1 LLLLWTFCEWP
12 ELLVSNSQR
21 EIWKWWEEEPKYE
34 DSIKWMSL
42 RHNGPAFPPPYE
54 RLPDNIKFY
63 YNGEIVT
70 LNSEAEEVASLYA
83 KMLYHELTRDE
94 TFCKNFFT
102 DWKDAMSPEVKDVIA
117 ALDQCDFREMAAYY
131 KRKKTNEK
139 VQQEFGYF
147 FLDGHKQR
155 IGNSPSR
162 GKLKKKILP
171 EDVTINCS
179 EKEIPEPLPGC
190 SWGQVQHN
198 SAVIWLASWKESP
211 PGKLK
216 YMMPHA
222 NSKLMGERDWKK
234 YEVARRL
241 KHHRDHIQEQYRKDW
256 DSEDKSLQQRG
267 VVLYLIDKFALRVGN
282 KTKEGMMANTFGCCS
297 LRVKHVTLH
306 EDHKG
311 ETKKLEFNFMGK
323 SSILDKK
330 MVPVEEKVF
339 RNLQLFKEEK
349 GERGEADL
357 FDHVNPQVLNTYLK
371 GLTKGLTTKVFR
383 THIASITMEQELKNL
398 THHIKD
404 KVSSFNEANRKV
416 AELCNHQRTKPALH
430 WFELQ
435 VTIEASRDELSLSKK
450 KLEQAMQGSS
460 TEELKNDVKR
470 KDDELRELGVNSS
483 MEENKQLNLNSS
495 KLYYIDPRIIVAW
508 CIKWGVPVE
517 KIYTKAQRD
526 KFAWAIHMN
535 DENFEF

>member
-1 LLLLWTFCEWP
+1 MME
-12 ELLVSNSQR
+12 E

-34 DSIKWMSL
+34 DGIKWTSL

-63 YNGEIVT
+63 YNEETVT

-83 KMLYHELTRDE
+83 KMLDHALTKDE

-102 DWKDAMSPEVKDVIA
+102 DWKNTMSPEVKEVIT

-155 IGNSPSR
+155 IGNYNISPPSLFVGRNSPNR

-179 EKEIPEPLPGC
+179 KKETPEPPPGQR
-190 SWGQVQHN
+190 WGQVQHN
-198 SAVIWLASWKESP
+198 PAVIWLASWKESP
-211 PGKLK
+211 PGKVK

-222 NSKLMGERDWKK
+222 SSKLMGEKDWKK
-234 YEVARRL
+234 YEVVRSL
-241 KHHRDHIQEQYRKDW
+241 KHHRDQIQEQYRKDW
-256 DSEDKSLQQRG
+256 DSEDKSLRQRG
-267 VVLYLIDKFALRVGN
+267 VVLYLIDKFGFRVGN
-282 KTKEGMMANTFGCCS
+282 KTKEGMTANTFGCCS

-306 EDHKG
+306 EDQKG
-311 ETKKLEFNFMGK
+311 ETKKVEFNFMGK
-323 SSILDKK
+323 SSVLYKK
-330 MVPVEEKVF
+330 TVPVEEKVF
-339 RNLQLFKEEK
+339 RNLQQFKEEK

-357 FDHVNPQVLNTYLK
+357 FDQVNFQVLNMYLK
-371 GLTKGLTTKVFR
+371 GLKKGLTTKVFR
-383 THIASITMEQELKNL
+383 TLNACITMEQQLKNL
-398 THHIKD
+398 TDHDIKN

-416 AELCNHQRTKPALH
+416 AELLNHQRTKTELH
-430 WFELQ
+430 CFELQ
-435 VTIEASRDELSLSKK
+435 DQIEASRDELSMLKI
-450 KLEQAMQGSS
+450 KLERATQDSN
-460 TEELKNDVKR
+460 TEELRNDVKR
-470 KDDELRELGVNSS
+470 KEDELRKLDVKSR

-517 KIYTKAQRD
+517 EIYTEAQRD

-535 DENFEF
+535 NENFEF

>member
-1 LLLLWTFCEWP
+1 MME
-12 ELLVSNSQR
+12 E
-21 EIWKWWEEEPKYE
+21 EISKWWEEEPKYE
-34 DSIKWMSL
+34 DGIKWTSL
-42 RHNGPAFPPPYE
+42 RHNGPAFPPAYE

-83 KMLYHELTRDE
+83 KMLDHELTRDE
-94 TFCKNFFT
+94 TFRKNFFT
-102 DWKDAMSPEVKDVIA
+102 DWKDTMSPEVKKVIA
-117 ALDQCDFREMAAYY
+117 SLNQCDFREMAAYY

-155 IGNSPSR
+155 IGNYNISPPGLLVGRNSPNR

-179 EKEIPEPLPGC
+179 EKEIPEPPPGHR
-190 SWGQVQHN
+190 WGQVQHN
-198 SAVIWLASWKESP
+198 PAVIWLASWKESP

-222 NSKLMGERDWKK
+222 SSKLMGEKDWKK
-234 YEVARRL
+234 YEVARSL
-241 KHHRDHIQEQYRKDW
+241 KHHRAQIQEQYRKDW
-256 DSEDKSLQQRG
+256 DSEDKSLRQRG
-267 VVLYLIDKFALRVGN
+267 VVLYLLDKFAFRVGN
-282 KTKEGMMANTFGCCS
+282 KTKEGMTANTFGCCS

-311 ETKKLEFNFMGK
+311 GTKKVEFNFMGK
-323 SSILDKK
+323 SSILYKK

-339 RNLQLFKEEK
+339 RNLQQFKEEK
-349 GERGEADL
+349 REKDEADL
-357 FDHVNPQVLNTYLK
+357 FDQVNPQVLHTYLK
-371 GLTKGLTTKVFR
+371 GLMKGLTTKVFR
-383 THIASITMEQELKNL
+383 THIACITMEQELKNL
-398 THHIKD
+398 THHHIKN
-404 KVSSFNEANRKV
+404 KVLSFNEANRKV
-416 AELCNHQRTKPALH
+416 AELCNHQRTKTELH

-435 VTIEASRDELSLSKK
+435 DKTEASREELSLLKK
-450 KLEQAMQGSS
+450 KLEQATQGIN

-470 KDDELRELGVNSS
+470 KDDELRKLDVKSR

-508 CIKWGVPVE
+508 CKKWGVPVE
-517 KIYTKAQRD
+517 EIYTEAQRD

-535 DENFEF
+535 NENFEF

>member
-1 LLLLWTFCEWP
+1 ME
-12 ELLVSNSQR
+12 E

-34 DSIKWMSL
+34 DGIKWTSL

-54 RLPDNIKFY
+54 RLPDTIKLY
-63 YNGEIVT
+63 YNGELVT

-83 KMLYHELTRDE
+83 KMLDHELTRDE
-94 TFCKNFFT
+94 TFRKNFFT
-102 DWKDAMSPEVKDVIA
+102 DWKDTMSPEVKEVFA

-155 IGNSPSR
+155 IGNYNISPPGLFVGRNSPNR

-179 EKEIPEPLPGC
+179 EKEIPEPPPGHR
-190 SWGQVQHN
+190 WGQVQHN
-198 SAVIWLASWKESP
+198 PAVIWLASWKESS

-222 NSKLMGERDWKK
+222 GSKLMGEMDWKK
-234 YEVARRL
+234 YEVARSL
-241 KHHRDHIQEQYRKDW
+241 KHHRDQIQEQSRKDW
-256 DSEDKSLQQRG
+256 DSEDKSLRQRG
-267 VVLYLIDKFALRVGN
+267 VVLYLIDKFAFRVGN
-282 KTKEGMMANTFGCCS
+282 KTKDGMTANTSGCCS

-306 EDHKG
+306 EDHQG
-311 ETKKLEFNFMGK
+311 ETKKVEFNFMAK
-323 SSILDKK
+323 SSIPYKK

-339 RNLQLFKEEK
+339 RNLQQFKEK

-357 FDHVNPQVLNTYLK
+357 FDQVNPQVLHTYLK
-371 GLTKGLTTKVFR
+371 GLMKGLTTKVFR
-383 THIASITMEQELKNL
+383 THIACITMEQQLKNL
-398 THHIKD
+398 THHHIKN

-416 AELCNHQRTKPALH
+416 AELCNHQRTKTELH
-430 WFELQ
+430 GSELQ
-435 VTIEASRDELSLSKK
+435 DKIEASRDELSLLKK
-450 KLEQAMQGSS
+450 KLERATQGSN

-470 KDDELRELGVNSS
+470 KEDELRKLDEKSR

-495 KLYYIDPRIIVAW
+495 KLYYIDPRIILAW
-508 CIKWGVPVE
+508 CIKWRVPVE
-517 KIYTKAQRD
+517 EIYTEAQRD
-526 KFAWAIHMN
+526 KFAWAIDMN
-535 DENFEF
+535 NENFEF

>member
-1 LLLLWTFCEWP
+1 MME
-12 ELLVSNSQR
+12 E

-34 DSIKWMSL
+34 DGIKWTSL

-63 YNGEIVT
+63 YNEETVT

-83 KMLYHELTRDE
+83 KMLDHALTKDE

-102 DWKDAMSPEVKDVIA
+102 DWKDIMSPEVKEIIT

-155 IGNSPSR
+155 IGNYNISPPSLFVGRNSPNR

-179 EKEIPEPLPGC
+179 EKEIPEPPSGHR
-190 SWGQVQHN
+190 WGQVQHN
-198 SAVIWLASWKESP
+198 PAVIWLASWKESP
-211 PGKLK
+211 PGKVK

-222 NSKLMGERDWKK
+222 SSKLMGEKDWKK
-234 YEVARRL
+234 YEVVRSL
-241 KHHRDHIQEQYRKDW
+241 KHHRDQIQEQYRKDW
-256 DSEDKSLQQRG
+256 DSEDKSLRQRG
-267 VVLYLIDKFALRVGN
+267 VVLYLIDKFGFRVGN
-282 KTKEGMMANTFGCCS
+282 KTKEGMTANTFGCCS

-306 EDHKG
+306 EDQKG
-311 ETKKLEFNFMGK
+311 ETKKVEFNFMGK
-323 SSILDKK
+323 SSVLYKK
-330 MVPVEEKVF
+330 TVPVEEKVF
-339 RNLQLFKEEK
+339 RNLQQFKEEK

-357 FDHVNPQVLNTYLK
+357 FDQVNFQVLNMYLK
-371 GLTKGLTTKVFR
+371 GLKKGLTTKVFR
-383 THIASITMEQELKNL
+383 TLNACITMEQQLKNL
-398 THHIKD
+398 TDHHIKN
-404 KVSSFNEANRKV
+404 KVSFFNEANRKV
-416 AELCNHQRTKPALH
+416 AELLNHQRTKTELRC
-430 WFELQ
+430 FELQ
-435 VTIEASRDELSLSKK
+435 DQIEASRDELSMLKI
-450 KLEQAMQGSS
+450 KLERATQDSN
-460 TEELKNDVKR
+460 TEELRNDVKR
-470 KDDELRELGVNSS
+470 KEDELRKLDVKSR

-517 KIYTKAQRD
+517 EIYTEAQRD

-535 DENFEF
+535 NENFEF

>member
-1 LLLLWTFCEWP
+1 MTE
-12 ELLVSNSQR
+12 E

-34 DSIKWMSL
+34 DGIKWTSL

-70 LNSEAEEVASLYA
+70 LNSKAEEVASLYA
-83 KMLYHELTRDE
+83 KMLDHELIRDE
-94 TFCKNFFT
+94 TFRKNFFT
-102 DWKDAMSPEVKDVIA
+102 DWKDTMSPEVKEVIA
-117 ALDQCDFREMAAYY
+117 SLDQCDFTEMAAYY

-155 IGNSPSR
+155 IGNYNISPPGLLVGRNSPNR

-179 EKEIPEPLPGC
+179 EKEIPEPPPGHR
-190 SWGQVQHN
+190 WGQVQHN
-198 SAVIWLASWKESP
+198 PAVIWLASWKESP
-211 PGKLK
+211 LGKLK

-222 NSKLMGERDWKK
+222 SSKLMGEKDWKK
-234 YEVARRL
+234 YEVARSL
-241 KHHRDHIQEQYRKDW
+241 KHHRAQIQEQYRKDW
-256 DSEDKSLQQRG
+256 DSEDKSLRQRG
-267 VVLYLIDKFALRVGN
+267 VVLYLIDKFAFRVGN
-282 KTKEGMMANTFGCCS
+282 KTKEGMTANTFGCCS

-311 ETKKLEFNFMGK
+311 GTKKVEFNFMGK
-323 SSILDKK
+323 SSILYKK

-339 RNLQLFKEEK
+339 RNLQQFKEEK
-349 GERGEADL
+349 REKDEADL
-357 FDHVNPQVLNTYLK
+357 FDQVNPQVLHTYLK
-371 GLTKGLTTKVFR
+371 GLMKGLTTKVFR
-383 THIASITMEQELKNL
+383 THIACITMEQELKNL
-398 THHIKD
+398 THHHIKN
-404 KVSSFNEANRKV
+404 KVLSFNEANRKV
-416 AELCNHQRTKPALH
+416 AELCNHQRTKTELH

-435 VTIEASRDELSLSKK
+435 DKTEASREELSLLKK
-450 KLEQAMQGSS
+450 KLEQATQGIN

-470 KDDELRELGVNSS
+470 KDDELRKLDVKSR
-483 MEENKQLNLNSS
+483 MEENKQLNLKSS

-508 CIKWGVPVE
+508 CKKWGVPVE
-517 KIYTKAQRD
+517 EIYTEAQRD
-526 KFAWAIHMN
+526 KFSWAIHMN
-535 DENFEF
+535 NENFEF